1 MSTNVRVVDVVL
13 ADMSGS
19 EDMCRLS
26 EDTEVRGAQD
36 PPAAVRVGP
45 ERTACRATVP
55 GEISCGAGWS
65 HHHNHSI
72 EEALPRHAEE
82 ILR

>member
-1 MSTNVRVVDVVL
+1 MEQNIHVGAVAA
-13 ADMSGS
+13 ADMSG
-19 EDMCRLS
+19 EDVRWVS
-26 EDTEVRGAQD
+26 SDPVVRGAQD